1 MEKGDDRRLITKSR
15 CFDFSLVCVD
25 LKVFICVDEY
35 AIDFGIFLLLQDGS
49 LALCSICSDLYFLG
63 DLSPIG

>member
-35 AIDFGIFLLLQDGS
+35 AIDFGIFFVVTRRFSGSMLHLLRS
-49 LALCSICSDLYFLG
+49 VFLG
-63 DLSPIG
+63 

>member
-1 MEKGDDRRLITKSR
+1 MEKGDDRWLITKSR

-35 AIDFGIFLLLQDGS
+35 AIDFGIFFCCYKTVLWLY
-49 LALCSICSDLYFLG
+49 APFAPICIS
-63 DLSPIG
+63 